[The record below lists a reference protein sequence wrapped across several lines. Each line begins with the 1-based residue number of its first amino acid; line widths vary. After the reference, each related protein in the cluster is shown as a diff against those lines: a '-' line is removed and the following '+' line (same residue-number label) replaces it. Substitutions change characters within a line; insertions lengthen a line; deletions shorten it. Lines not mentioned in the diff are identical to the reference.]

1 MKINA
6 IRVLFLACI
15 VALSACSSDDDDDD
29 TNKNA
34 GDQLTN
40 EQKARGFNEGL
51 ITGDPA
57 AIQWID
63 DGYIQHNLGV
73 PTGKAA
79 IAAFYGGEPTGIT
92 VDIHRS
98 FEVGDYVFSQTTLG
112 GTWGAFFGSNT
123 DNILFEIWRFENGFA
138 VEHWDN
144 IVAVEDDGD
153 GTSQTDGVATPA
165 TDLEKTDSNKALL
178 EEMAQTLFVGGDWTN
193 VRNYFDVDN
202 YVQHSVGAGTDG
214 AFLASLEGQTGVSF
228 YDEVKFVHS
237 LGNFGLVM
245 SQGPDIT
252 GQDTDGV
259 YAYYDLFRMEND
271 KIVEHWDAITKIPPQ
286 SDWAHTNGKWGDDAL
301 LLAEQTSI
309 TLRNTLQDP
318 GEDENTYASL
328 FGQAD
333 DAFDE
338 SGVLSFSA
346 SEFPTA
352 LAQAGTPAGD
362 ISGLYDIDLTGNS
375 IEFTALPA
383 ADDPFWKNVFGVFP
397 AGKFDRYYFTFSEPH
412 NISGGTSKNSSVNLR
427 VDSPTVIVV
436 ELSEGY
442 DANPGISFI
451 IDLD

>member
-1 MKINA
+1 MKNNKISTLLLSS
-6 IRVLFLACI
+6 V
-15 VALSACSSDDDDDD
+15 VALSACSSSDDDNNS
-29 TNKNA
+29 T
-34 GDQLTN
+34 GVLLTN

-51 ITGDPA
+51 VTGDPA

-73 PTGKAA
+73 ATGKAA
-79 IAAFYGGEPTGIT
+79 IASFYGGELTGIT

-98 FEVGDYVFSQTTLG
+98 FEAGDYVFSQTTLG
-112 GTWGAFFGSNT
+112 GSWGTFFGSNT
-123 DNILFEIWRFENGFA
+123 DNILFEVWRFENGFA

-153 GTSQTDGVATPA
+153 GTSQTDGVVTPVI
-165 TDLEKTDSNKALL
+165 DLDMTESNKALI
-178 EEMAQTLFVGGDWTN
+178 EQMAQTLFIDGDWTN
-193 VRNYFDVDN
+193 VRDYYDIDN
-202 YVQHSVGAGTDG
+202 FVQHSVGSGADG
-214 AFLASLEGQTGVSF
+214 AFLASLDGRTGVPF
-228 YDEVKFVHS
+228 YNEIKFVHV

-252 GQDTDGV
+252 GQDPDGD
-259 YAYYDLFRMEND
+259 YAYYDLFRMERG
-271 KIVEHWDAITKIPPQ
+271 KIVEQWDAITKITPQ

-301 LLAEQTSI
+301 LLTEQTGV

-318 GEDENTYASL
+318 GEAENTYASL

-333 DAFDE
+333 EAFDE
-338 SGVLSFSA
+338 SGAVSFSA

-352 LAQAGTPAGD
+352 LAQAGTPVGD
-362 ISGLYDIDLTGNS
+362 ISGLYDIDITGNS

-383 ADDPFWKNVFGVFP
+383 ADDPFWQNVFGVFP

-412 NISGGTSKNSSVNLR
+412 NISSGSSKNSSVNLR
-427 VDSPTVIVV
+427 VDSDTVIVV

-442 DANPGISFI
+442 DANPDISFRV
-451 IDLD
+451 DLE